1 MFELFCQLFA
11 QAIFIFV
18 RDEKWMLTLVNVV
31 WLPVNWLV
39 LQRRTR
45 HGYLKEQSKAKPFVS
60 GRGCKRWQFCGIYV
74 SGLLKII
81 VLVISSV
88 ELLFPFTLHAFSLS
102 FCTCLPQ
109 AKMEEL
115 QLFRGDTVLI
125 KGKKRRDTVSKLYD
139 TVYLET
145 TTAVR
150 WTLLYLRNIKREIC
164 SYFYSSPSIIFLT
177 RYLYSLHI

>member
-1 MFELFCQLFA
+1 
-11 QAIFIFV
+11 
-18 RDEKWMLTLVNVV
+18 
-31 WLPVNWLV
+31 
-39 LQRRTR
+39 
-45 HGYLKEQSKAKPFVS
+45 
-60 GRGCKRWQFCGIYV
+60 
-74 SGLLKII
+74 
-81 VLVISSV
+81 
-88 ELLFPFTLHAFSLS
+88 
-102 FCTCLPQ
+102 
-109 AKMEEL
+109 MEEL

-145 TTAVR
+145 TTAVH